1 MDISCVVVEL
11 RPDSIGRVKE
21 WAEFILDN
29 REEALLTL
37 ENEGVTIESFF
48 FVTIESKDYLI
59 GYMRAKSMAHA
70 QEAVKHSL
78 SKVDA
83 YHQQFKKDTWV
94 DGSTAELMFD
104 LSRVPDESRL
114 A

>member
-1 MDISCVVVEL
+1 MDVSCVVVEL
-11 RPDSIGRVKE
+11 KPGSIGRVKE
-21 WAEFILDN
+21 WAKFILDN
-29 REEALLTL
+29 REEALSTL

-48 FVTIESKDYLI
+48 FLTLESKDYLI
-59 GYMRAKSMAHA
+59 GYMRAKSMEHAH
-70 QEAVKHSL
+70 EAVRHSL

-83 YHQQFKKDTWV
+83 YHQQFKRDTWV
-94 DGSTAELMFD
+94 GGSTAELMFD